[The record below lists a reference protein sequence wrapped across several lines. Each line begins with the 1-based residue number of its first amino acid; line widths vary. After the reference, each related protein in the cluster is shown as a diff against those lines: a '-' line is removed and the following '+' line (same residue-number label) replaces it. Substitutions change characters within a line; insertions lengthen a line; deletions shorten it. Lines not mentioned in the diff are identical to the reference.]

1 MPGPGLGTRASPR
14 RTNGALLPVTL
25 FFVWRLSA
33 NRELMGQY
41 ANGRT
46 FNVFAGATVLTTS
59 GLSALLVVATCA
71 GLL

>member
-1 MPGPGLGTRASPR
+1 M
-14 RTNGALLPVTL
+14 PVTL
-25 FFVWRLSA
+25 FFVWRLAA